1 MNEGHSSS
9 RGSGR
14 VGLPLEIVAIWAF
27 VAFESL
33 AILVTYWRVPP
44 HELYHVSGTGLE
56 GGASRVLVY
65 LNWPVALVAI
75 PNPARAGR
83 TT

>member
-1 MNEGHSSS
+1 MNERHSSS

-33 AILVTYWRVPP
+33 AILVTSERSRPS
-44 HELYHVSGTGLE
+44 HTGKHTSDRSVETVRSERLE
-56 GGASRVLVY
+56 FASSPRS
-65 LNWPVALVAI
+65 
-75 PNPARAGR
+75 
-83 TT
+83 